1 MNIRRE
7 VLQGSRIPPWHRIAY
22 RDFFRDCAVAYPI
35 GLHIVV
41 KLCRRVW
48 EWSYRYRPSRLEQML
63 ADIRKF
69 SYREGHVDGYITG
82 YRDGLER
89 GEEKGRE
96 LAEAERNRWDA
107 FFQNIKRG

>member
-7 VLQGSRIPPWHRIAY
+7 VLQGARIPPWHRIAY

-48 EWSYRYRPSRLEQML
+48 E
-63 ADIRKF
+63 
-69 SYREGHVDGYITG
+69 
-82 YRDGLER
+82 
-89 GEEKGRE
+89 
-96 LAEAERNRWDA
+96 
-107 FFQNIKRG
+107 